1 MSFIFFRIYNYP
13 SSMRLTFFAALIVFT
28 IPSQLFAQTIVAVPF
43 NQLEASQYNIGMN
56 GVAWSQSSTLSNFF
70 KLYTTGWLNGNVN
83 TNKPWNYYGPGAEGI
98 LNYASNNAPPTIYG
112 VNGFDASTNVQHLLD
127 NHHRVSGLYLLT
139 TIFTNGYSAT
149 VTVTN
154 ASGTVIT
161 TNIGAAPDYTF
172 VTQTADWSSMSP
184 SAFWSN
190 MLAGTGNTNFAP
202 VSTNAN
208 GFWSTTNQPTFL
220 WAYNRGVAQIP
231 TSIPPPMMPNL
242 TDDTLRDVAAQVNYP
257 RDYGF
262 TLVGYQNRDDA
273 EQFDIQGNDG
283 PGLVL
288 YYQEFW
294 WANYLRPYVYLI
306 PTASNIPTAGMDSN
320 APFQFTDYAQL
331 IAFSADFLCHSSNAS
346 SLPGYYDPGLSSVDF
361 PSFRPGSSVL
371 IGPGGNLDVSG
382 NMIVDNGGTLTV
394 KGTLSVTNE
403 TFYIGKGTA
412 DNSMIISNGGSVT
425 GDNTVIGSEAGA
437 TNNRV
442 VVTGVGSL
450 WTNSGSLSVGFAG
463 SGNSMLISN
472 GGKVYNAGGYIGHEA
487 SAVGNLVTVT
497 GSNSSWIN
505 SGDLYVGFAGQS
517 NRLVI
522 SNGGYVS
529 NVNGFDD
536 GISPADA
543 FNSVLVTGSGSKWQ
557 NSGNLTFGLAG
568 HDNSLVI
575 SNGGI
580 VTVGGL
586 SIIGDLS
593 TATNNSVLV
602 TGNNSLLSN
611 SGTITIGNMG
621 SGTLTVANGGMLV
634 ASQIRIGQ
642 YGDLDFGRYQQNDLA
657 GTVLTPEIIFTGI
670 NSDDY
675 GINFNQV
682 DTLRLTSSISGAGW
696 VCALGTGTT
705 VMNGNNSYSLYTK
718 IDAGTL
724 VAAST
729 NALGTGYVGI
739 GGYADRATL
748 MLATNL
754 TVGDFIWGSNGV
766 VALTA
771 GSQTLTVAGMTNS
784 AGAADGANAFQF
796 LEHALNN
803 NTNTLINFTSQSGF
817 TTNSL
822 SVLGIS
828 GYSFS
833 TNGNRISA
841 YISTSANVG
850 VSTAITIN
858 GTLTVNSLTV
868 NPSGT
873 LQGTGTLFLTG
884 GNLTINGTLAPGNS
898 PGTFYV
904 SGGNLVMGASSVWDE
919 QIYSSTSYDRVVVT
933 GSAILNGTLNITSF
947 GNGGIQFGQNLNFLT
962 ASGGISGAFSSI
974 VAPEGFRARLLVSS
988 TQANIL
994 IAPTSYT
1001 QLAANRNQSNVA
1013 TALNSFIPFTRGDQ
1027 QVVSTSLDSL
1037 TASQYAQA
1045 FNAIMPTF
1053 YQQIATIAFNNA
1065 NAQNMQLNQRL
1076 WGLRVAEGGGFS
1088 MSGLADNVAMIQEG
1102 QGDGKGVLDSKKD
1115 ILRPG
1120 IDNHWGM
1127 FVDGNGIFAQANSGN
1142 MLPGYNSQSGGV
1154 TTGLTYKWNDSMASG
1169 IYAGYQGTYTKS
1181 GANGSGLGTG
1191 SSLIDNAVRFGVFG
1205 TYGQKDGKGLYANA
1219 LAGGAYHN
1227 LRANRVIQ
1235 FTGLNRTANSSLGAG
1250 ELDTMLATGYDLQK
1264 GKFTYGP
1271 TASLQYTYL
1280 GVNSVNETGAQSLN
1294 FNSGGW
1300 NSSSMLSSVGAHA
1313 AYNWQAGRNI
1323 LLVPQVSLN
1332 WQHEFMQNPYAISG
1346 NLGGTSPTFANWSA
1360 APIRDFLYTGVGF
1373 TMEFGKRWN
1382 TSFFYNA
1389 AAGNSDLVSQNI
1401 FWSAGVKF

>member
-1 MSFIFFRIYNYP
+1 
-13 SSMRLTFFAALIVFT
+13 MRLTLFALLIVFT
-28 IPSQLFAQTIVAVPF
+28 IPPQLFAQTIVAVPF
-43 NQLEASQYNIGMN
+43 NQLEASQYNIGKN

-83 TNKPWNYYGPGAEGI
+83 TNKPWNYYGPGAQGI

-112 VNGFDASTNVQHLLD
+112 VNGFDTSTDVQHLLD

-139 TIFTNGYSAT
+139 TIFTNGYSAM

-154 ASGTVIT
+154 ASGSVIT
-161 TNIGAAPDYTF
+161 TNIGAAPNYTF

-190 MLAGTGNTNFAP
+190 MLAGTGITNFAP

-220 WAYNRGVAQIP
+220 WAYNRGVVQIP
-231 TSIPPPMMPNL
+231 TITPPPMIPNL

-262 TLVGYQNRDDA
+262 TLMGYQNRDDA

-283 PGLVL
+283 PGQVL

-320 APFQFTDYAQL
+320 APFQFSDYAQL
-331 IAFSADFLCHSSNAS
+331 IAFSADFLCHSINAS

-361 PSFRPGSSVL
+361 PAFRPGSSVL
-371 IGPGGNLDVSG
+371 IGRGGNLEVSG
-382 NMIVDNGGTLTV
+382 SMIVDNGGTLTV

-403 TFYIGKGTA
+403 TFYIGKVTA

-425 GDNTVIGSEAGA
+425 DDAAVIGSEAGA

-442 VVTGVGSL
+442 VVTGAGSL
-450 WTNSGSLSVGFAG
+450 WTNSASLSVGYAG
-463 SGNSMLISN
+463 SGNSMLIFN
-472 GGKVYNAGGYIGHEA
+472 GGKVYNADGYIGRDS

-497 GSNSSWIN
+497 GSNSSWIS
-505 SGDLYVGFAGQS
+505 SGDLYVGYAGQS

-522 SNGGYVS
+522 SDGGFVS

-536 GISPADA
+536 GISPTDA
-543 FNSVLVTGSGSKWQ
+543 FNSVLVTGSGSRWR
-557 NSGNLTFGLAG
+557 NSGNLTFGLGG

-580 VTVGGL
+580 VTVGGV

-602 TGNNSLLSN
+602 TGNNSLFSN
-611 SGTITIGNMG
+611 SGTITIGNAG
-621 SGTLTVANGGMLV
+621 SGTLTVANGGRLI
-634 ASQIRIGQ
+634 ATQILIGQ
-642 YGDLDFGRYQQNDLA
+642 YGDLDFGRYQQNDRA
-657 GTVLTPEIIFTGI
+657 GTVVTPEIMFMGI

-682 DTLRLTSSISGAGW
+682 DTLRLTNSISGAGW

-705 VMNGNNSYSLYTK
+705 VMSGNNSYSLYTK

-724 VAAST
+724 VADST

-771 GSQTLTVAGMTNS
+771 GSQNLTVAGMTNS
-784 AGAADGANAFQF
+784 AGASDGANAFQF
-796 LEHALNN
+796 LEPSLNN
-803 NTNTLINFTSQSGF
+803 DTNILISFTSQTNF
-817 TTNSL
+817 TTNGFSVQGIRGYSFELTYNHVSSYIATNANVVISTNIILNNALAVSSL
-822 SVLGIS
+822 SV
-828 GYSFS
+828 
-833 TNGNRISA
+833 TH
-841 YISTSANVG
+841 VG
-850 VSTAITIN
+850 
-858 GTLTVNSLTV
+858 SL
-868 NPSGT
+868 SGT
-873 LQGTGTLFLTG
+873 GSLN
-884 GNLTINGTLAPGNS
+884 GNLTNGGTFTPGNAGS
-898 PGTFYV
+898 GTGVFTLN
-904 SGGNLVMGASSVWDE
+904 GNFTQTGTGVFILQASSVS
-919 QIYSSTSYDRVVVT
+919 QHNALQVN
-933 GSAILNGTLNITSF
+933 GSVLLGGTLLVSGINGYAPAF
-947 GNGGIQFGQNLNFLT
+947 GDKYTFINSTGPIK
-962 ASGGISGAFSSI
+962 GAFSSI
-974 VAPEGFRARLLVSS
+974 ETPAGTRGRLLIIGDP
-988 TQANIL
+988 QAVLL
-994 IAPTSYT
+994 IAPSSYT
-1001 QLAANRNQSNVA
+1001 QMAQNRNQSDVA
-1013 TALNSFIPFTRGDQ
+1013 MALNSFIPATGGDQ
-1027 QVVSTSLDSL
+1027 EVVSTSLDSL
-1037 TASQYAQA
+1037 SAPQYNQA

-1053 YQQIATIAFNNA
+1053 YQQIATVAFNQA
-1065 NAQNMQLNQRL
+1065 NAQNMELNQRL

-1088 MSGLADNVAMIQEG
+1088 MGGIADNYAMLQEG
-1102 QGDGKGVLDSKKD
+1102 IGDGPGKSVLDSKKD

-1120 IDNHWGM
+1120 LDNHWGM
-1127 FVDGNGIFAQANSGN
+1127 FVDGNGIFAQANSAN

-1154 TTGLTYKWNDSMASG
+1154 TTGLTYKWNKNVVSG
-1169 IYAGYQGTYTKS
+1169 VYAGYQGTYTKS
-1181 GANGSGLGTG
+1181 GANGTGLGTG

-1205 TYGQKDGKGLYANA
+1205 TFGQEYGKGLYANA

-1227 LRANRVIQ
+1227 MQANRVIE
-1235 FTGLNRTANSSLGAG
+1235 FTGLNRTANSSPGAG

-1300 NSSSMLSSVGAHA
+1300 NSSSMLSSLGAHA
-1313 AYNWQAGRNI
+1313 AYNWQAGRNV
-1323 LLVPQVSLN
+1323 LVVPQIALN

-1360 APIRDFLYTGVGF
+1360 TPIRDFLYTGVGF
-1373 TMEFGKRWN
+1373 TVEFGKRWN

-1389 AAGNSDLVSQNI
+1389 AAGNSDLVSQNV